1 MLQREAD
8 LPEEACM
15 VATTHHSIHCPTPI
29 AHALRAVERLF
40 GAVFFTILAPI
51 AVALA
56 IVSGLVL
63 AMGLA
68 ALI

>member
-1 MLQREAD
+1 
-8 LPEEACM
+8 M
-15 VATTHHSIHCPTPI
+15 VATTHHSIHFPTPI
-29 AHALRAVERLF
+29 ALGAVERLF

-68 ALI
+68 ALM